1 MFIKKCLEQN
11 VYTIYKADDWLILH
25 VWLLNLHRFT

>member
-1 MFIKKCLEQN
+1 LEQN

-25 VWLLNLHRFT
+25 VWLLKLHRFT